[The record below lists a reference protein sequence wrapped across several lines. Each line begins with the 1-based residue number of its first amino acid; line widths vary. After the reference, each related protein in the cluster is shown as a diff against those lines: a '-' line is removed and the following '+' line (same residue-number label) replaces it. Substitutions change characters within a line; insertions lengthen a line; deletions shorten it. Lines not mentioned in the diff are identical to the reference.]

1 MPSPPPP
8 SLVASSAPSTP
19 CVVERSASGG
29 SSGGD
34 AAGSSFSSFTPPPS
48 LTIPPPPAH
57 GFTKPTTS
65 LAPPKTPKI
74 LRGRTAVHDGILA
87 GDSIEKLSEI
97 LEQNPE
103 LLDAAEEH
111 GFTPL
116 MSASVLHKEAAAL
129 EVCGFLCDRG
139 CNKALK
145 DHDGYT
151 ALHWAVAEGST
162 AVVRLLLDRG
172 ADKDAVSKGG
182 ETPLHR
188 ACRYGKSQC
197 IGLLVEAGASLH
209 LRNNRF
215 ETAMGVAG
223 KIYETG
229 SRKANATLKDQVRS
243 ALLRAAPQLRTGL
256 LYHLE
261 CREHRTKEG
270 HFEAPERLDAIMG
283 RLRTTV
289 PDRELWHCS
298 DFSHASVEL
307 LKLAHSEEYIRF
319 VFELS
324 QEASLSKGPVPF
336 TPRVQEGVVG
346 TPPDKVKAD
355 ETCDT
360 SFSRGTLGAALR
372 AVGGCVKAVDVVVEG
387 AVKNA
392 MAVVRPP
399 GHHAGVQGL
408 LQSCISCGFC
418 IFNGVAIAALHALS
432 AHSDTIKRVAIVD
445 FDVHHGN
452 GTQEIV
458 QQLGQRHPHL
468 KKDQIFFTSIH
479 LCDPGFY
486 PDSGQAPDLLSN
498 VLNRVEERVLPALRA
513 HCPDLILLSSGFDG
527 GKHDVGNQGI
537 TKGHSGYF
545 QPGLD
550 LSAADFDWLTKQ
562 LMHVADICC
571 DGKIVSVLEGGYGK
585 WNRDAKKGGLISA
598 PVGAPRR
605 PTIDRDTL
613 GRYATAHIAALCS
626 ST

>member
-1 MPSPPPP
+1 MVAVLPPARLRLMSDTTYRQCFVLTCPLVSSRIVSWP
-8 SLVASSAPSTP
+8 DLACPLLSCHLPLPLPRLLVA
-19 CVVERSASGG
+19 
-29 SSGGD
+29 
-34 AAGSSFSSFTPPPS
+34 
-48 LTIPPPPAH
+48 
-57 GFTKPTTS
+57 
-65 LAPPKTPKI
+65 
-74 LRGRTAVHDGILA
+74 
-87 GDSIEKLSEI
+87 
-97 LEQNPE
+97 Q
-103 LLDAAEEH
+103 
-111 GFTPL
+111 
-116 MSASVLHKEAAAL
+116 
-129 EVCGFLCDRG
+129 
-139 CNKALK
+139 
-145 DHDGYT
+145 
-151 ALHWAVAEGST
+151 
-162 AVVRLLLDRG
+162 
-172 ADKDAVSKGG
+172 
-182 ETPLHR
+182 
-188 ACRYGKSQC
+188 
-197 IGLLVEAGASLH
+197 
-209 LRNNRF
+209 
-215 ETAMGVAG
+215 
-223 KIYETG
+223 
-229 SRKANATLKDQVRS
+229 
-243 ALLRAAPQLRTGL
+243 
-256 LYHLE
+256 
-261 CREHRTKEG
+261 
-270 HFEAPERLDAIMG
+270 
-283 RLRTTV
+283 
-289 PDRELWHCS
+289 
-298 DFSHASVEL
+298 
-307 LKLAHSEEYIRF
+307 
-319 VFELS
+319 
-324 QEASLSKGPVPF
+324 
-336 TPRVQEGVVG
+336 
-346 TPPDKVKAD
+346 
-355 ETCDT
+355 
-360 SFSRGTLGAALR
+360 
-372 AVGGCVKAVDVVVEG
+372 
-387 AVKNA
+387 
-392 MAVVRPP
+392 RPP

-498 VLNRVEERVLPALRA
+498 VLNVPVPPLWRRPKITQRDQLEAAVAAGAAAAASGRTGGGTRSKRSHSRSSSTPSPVDGSASALLAEAAGSGDPSSASAATSLRATAAANSSAAAAAAVAAASGAAAGATAGTAIASAKASAAAPAATAATTAAAATAAAPAATAAKPPAVPAPVTANGSPRPLPGAPPADSGRLGFRKRVEERVLPALRA